1 MERHE
6 EVRPMSNQSSLLGQ
20 RWRKCKNAFMIGISI
35 LSALLVIAPL
45 FIIFFYTLKQG
56 IDALNLN
63 FFIHMPKPVGE
74 AGGGMANA
82 IVGSL
87 MMVGIGALIGLPI
100 GILAGIYLAEFGKN
114 AFGISVGFLSDVL
127 SGIPSIVIGIVA
139 YILVVVPMKHY
150 SALAGSIA
158 LAILMI
164 PTVTRTTEEMMR
176 LVPHSLREA
185 SLALGI
191 PNWKTTIRIIL
202 PTATKGITTG
212 ILLALA
218 RAAGETAPLLFTA
231 LGNRFWSTSLNEP
244 IASLTVFI
252 YDYAKA
258 PYEDW
263 NRQAWAAAFVL
274 IVLVFLVNLVFRLV
288 TRSRYAS
295 RIN

>member
-1 MERHE
+1 MNYEA
-6 EVRPMSNQSSLLGQ
+6 MSLIQ
-20 RWRKCKNAFMIGISI
+20 RWRKFKNGFMIGLSI

-45 FIIFFYTLKQG
+45 FIIFAYTLSQG
-56 IDALNLN
+56 IGSINLA

-100 GILAGIYLAEFGKN
+100 GILAGVYLAEFGHN
-114 AFGISVGFLSDVL
+114 WFGTTVGFLSDIL

-139 YILVVVPMKHY
+139 YILVVIPMGHF
-150 SALAGSIA
+150 SALAGSVA
-158 LAILMI
+158 LSILMI
-164 PTVTRTTEEMMR
+164 PTVTRTTEEMIR

-191 PNWKTTIRIIL
+191 PNWKTTLKIIL

-258 PYEDW
+258 PFDDW

-274 IVLVFLVNLVFRLV
+274 ICIVFVVNLAFRFV

-295 RIN
+295 RTN